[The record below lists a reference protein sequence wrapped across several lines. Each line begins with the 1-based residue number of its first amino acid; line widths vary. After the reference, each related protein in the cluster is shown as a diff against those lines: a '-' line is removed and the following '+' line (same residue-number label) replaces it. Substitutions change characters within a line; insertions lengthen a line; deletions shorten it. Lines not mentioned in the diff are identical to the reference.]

1 MVLVAE
7 TDEHKSGDPNN
18 MESATLNRCSFAF
31 AAEKMVSHSVEQHA
45 NCDILMTPK
54 LVENGKSA
62 RTDQSTIHNGN
73 APMMPLHGI
82 EQAIILAQGLLLK
95 NMNVDDELQ
104 GICLTPIVNAGEYA

>member
-1 MVLVAE
+1 
-7 TDEHKSGDPNN
+7 
-18 MESATLNRCSFAF
+18 
-31 AAEKMVSHSVEQHA
+31 MVSHSVEQHA

-62 RTDQSTIHNGN
+62 GTDQSTNGN
-73 APMMPLHGI
+73 APKMPLNGI

-104 GICLTPIVNAGEYA
+104 GICLTLIVNAG